1 MPSSIHWYGMPGIQ
15 IQGSSVSLENPTLVE
30 GFPGVG
36 LVGKIATDHLISELG
51 MTYYASLD
59 CPGLP
64 RIGVYRGGEGRAR
77 PPVRVYVSEAHD
89 LFALQS
95 DAPIGANA
103 VDSVA
108 DCVTGWL
115 ANEGIRPIYLSG
127 LPTERDGKPS
137 LYGIATGEGTDTLTE
152 HGIEAPPE
160 DGVVSGPTG
169 ALLNRAAHRGD
180 ESLGLIVGS
189 SRQFP
194 DPEAASVLLEDGIAP
209 ITGVSIDVSDL
220 ADRAEE
226 IRNQREQFAR
236 QMQEL
241 GQDESSQAQPL
252 RMYQ

>member
-1 MPSSIHWYGMPGIQ
+1 MPGINL
-15 IQGSSVSLENPTLVE
+15 QGSEVSLEEPTLVE

-36 LVGKIATDHLISELG
+36 LVGKIATDHLVRELE
-51 MTYYASLD
+51 MEYYASLD
-59 CPGLP
+59 CEGLP

-77 PPVRVYVSEAHD
+77 PPVRIYVSEEHD

-95 DAPIGANA
+95 DAPIGSNA
-103 VDSVA
+103 VGSVT
-108 DCVTGWL
+108 DCVSKWI
-115 ANEGIRPIYLSG
+115 AEQEVRPIYLSG

-137 LYGIATGEGTDTLTE
+137 LYGIATGDETETLAE
-152 HGIEAPPE
+152 HDIEVPPE

-169 ALLNRAAHRGD
+169 ALLNRAAQRNAD
-180 ESLGLIVGS
+180 SLALIVGS

-194 DPEAASVLLEDGIAP
+194 DPEAASILLEEGIAP
-209 ITGVSIDVSDL
+209 VADLSVDVSDL
-220 ADRAEE
+220 VDHAEE
-226 IRNQREQFAR
+226 IREKREQFAR

>member
-1 MPSSIHWYGMPGIQ
+1 MPGIQ
-15 IQGSSVSLENPTLVE
+15 IQGPSVSLENPTLVE

-36 LVGKIATDHLISELG
+36 LVGKIATDHLITELE

-95 DAPIGANA
+95 DAPISTNA

-108 DCVTGWL
+108 DCVSSWIAT
-115 ANEGIRPIYLSG
+115 EEIRPIYLSG

-137 LYGIATGEGTDTLTE
+137 LYGIATGAGTETLAE
-152 HGIEAPPE
+152 YDIEAPPE

-169 ALLNRAAHRGD
+169 ALLNRAAQRGSN
-180 ESLGLIVGS
+180 SLGLIVGS

-209 ITGVSIDVSDL
+209 IAGVSIDVDEL
-220 ADRAEE
+220 VGRAEE
-226 IRNQREQFAR
+226 IRDQREQFAR

-241 GQDESSQAQPL
+241 GRDESSQAQPL